1 MNEASRGR
9 EGIVVRSGP
18 LVPERVLRWRL
29 AAVIAAVLLSGFLGG
44 CASRGDSRSMVA
56 GSAAS
61 DGSNIPDAV
70 PRPEPL
76 SKWGNPESYKVKGKR
91 YFTKKTS
98 SGHVE
103 RGLASW
109 YGKQFHGRKT
119 SSGERYNMYEMTAA
133 HKTLP
138 LPSYVR
144 VTNMENG
151 RTAVVK
157 VNDRGPFHGGR
168 VIDLSYSAAKKLGV
182 VQKGTAMVEV
192 AAIDPLAPDAEPG
205 PFLAAAK
212 GKPKKPARSERP
224 VPARSEPEPAPVPA
238 SAPALADSNSVV
250 AGSPEIRERDVDPA
264 VAAREVEPVAEP
276 AGKAAEERPQKVP
289 SSVAVADASKPNLY
303 LQVGAFG
310 DPSNAERLRRRLVA
324 NLPDMVSVQR
334 TSAGEPALY
343 KVRVGP
349 LGSEGEAKAIS
360 ARLVRLGVE
369 EPRRIWN

>member
-1 MNEASRGR
+1 
-9 EGIVVRSGP
+9 
-18 LVPERVLRWRL
+18 
-29 AAVIAAVLLSGFLGG
+29 
-44 CASRGDSRSMVA
+44 MVA
-56 GSAAS
+56 GSSAS
-61 DGSNIPDAV
+61 ERSNIPDAV
-70 PRPEPL
+70 PRVEPL

-109 YGKQFHGRKT
+109 YGKQFHGRRT

-212 GKPKKPARSERP
+212 GKPKKLTHSERP
-224 VPARSEPEPAPVPA
+224 VPTRSEPEPVSAPVLAAA
-238 SAPALADSNSVV
+238 SS
-250 AGSPEIRERDVDPA
+250 AGTGSSEIRERGVDPA
-264 VAAREVEPVAEP
+264 IAAREVEPVAEP
-276 AGKAAEERPQKVP
+276 ASKASEERPDEVP
-289 SSVAVADASKPNLY
+289 SPVAVADASKPNLY

-310 DPSNAERLRRRLVA
+310 DPGNAERLRRRLVA

-334 TSAGEPALY
+334 TSTGEPALY

>member
-1 MNEASRGR
+1 MNEESRGR
-9 EGIVVRSGP
+9 QDIVVRSGP
-18 LVPERVLRWRL
+18 LVAERVLLRRL
-29 AAVIAAVLLSGFLGG
+29 AAVIASVLLLGSLGG
-44 CASRGDSRSMVA
+44 CASRGESRTTVA
-56 GSAAS
+56 DSAAS

-70 PRPEPL
+70 PRVEPL

-109 YGKQFHGRKT
+109 YGKKFHGRRT

-144 VTNMENG
+144 VTNVENG

-157 VNDRGPFHGGR
+157 VNDRGPFHGSR

-192 AAIDPLAPDAEPG
+192 RAIDPLAPNAESA
-205 PFLAAAK
+205 PFLTAAK
-212 GKPKKPARSERP
+212 GKPKQWTRSERP
-224 VPARSEPEPAPVPA
+224 APPRSAPEPAPVLGSASPLAASGSVGKGAAEIGERASGPTVAVGEGKPVATPLTKPAAQAADTVA
-238 SAPALADSNSVV
+238 SA
-250 AGSPEIRERDVDPA
+250 
-264 VAAREVEPVAEP
+264 
-276 AGKAAEERPQKVP
+276 
-289 SSVAVADASKPNLY
+289 ADASKPNLY

-310 DPSNAERLRRRLVA
+310 DPGNAERLRRRLVA
-324 NLPDMVSVQR
+324 DLPDVVSVQR

-343 KVRVGP
+343 KVRIGP
-349 LGSEGEAKAIS
+349 LDSEGEAKAIS

>member
-1 MNEASRGR
+1 MNEESRGR
-9 EGIVVRSGP
+9 QGIVVRSGP
-18 LVPERVLRWRL
+18 LVAERVLLRRL
-29 AAVIAAVLLSGFLGG
+29 AAVIASVLLLGSLGG
-44 CASRGDSRSMVA
+44 CASRGESRTAVA
-56 GSAAS
+56 DSAAS

-70 PRPEPL
+70 PRVEPL

-109 YGKQFHGRKT
+109 YGKKFHGRRT

-144 VTNMENG
+144 VTNVENG

-157 VNDRGPFHGGR
+157 VNDRGPFHGSR

-192 AAIDPLAPDAEPG
+192 RAIDPLAPNAEPG
-205 PFLAAAK
+205 PFLTAAK
-212 GKPKKPARSERP
+212 GKPKKWTRSERP
-224 VPARSEPEPAPVPA
+224 ALPRSEPEPAAVPGSA
-238 SAPALADSNSVV
+238 SPLAASGS
-250 AGSPEIRERDVDPA
+250 AGAGAVEIGERVSGPTA
-264 VAAREVEPVAEP
+264 SVAEGKP
-276 AGKAAEERPQKVP
+276 ATQPQTKPAAQPADKVA
-289 SSVAVADASKPNLY
+289 STADASKPNLY

-310 DPSNAERLRRRLVA
+310 DPGNAERLRRRLVA
-324 NLPDMVSVQR
+324 NLPDVVSVQR

-343 KVRVGP
+343 KVRIGP
-349 LGSEGEAKAIS
+349 LDSEGEAKAIS